1 LTLLNSVDGAG
12 YVNQSSAEPSVALAV
27 DLDGT
32 LCRSDTLHDAL
43 CGLVLGNP
51 RHLLALPGWLVGGK
65 TAFKADVADHRVPDV
80 ETLPYDPDV
89 LQMIRDA
96 RAAGRTTALVSASDH
111 RVVAAVAQHLGLF
124 DIAVGTGS
132 PETDGVN
139 LSGPAKAQWLTDR
152 FGPKGYDYVGDS
164 RADVQVWAS
173 ARHAIAV
180 RPGKGVENAANRAG
194 VALQHLGSPTS
205 LQTQLRVRVRA
216 MRPHQW
222 AKNLLV
228 FVPALAAHQTSG
240 LFGALIAFVS
250 FSLTA
255 SAVYLI
261 NDLSD
266 LSADRAHPRKHRRPF
281 AAGLIP
287 VGDGIAMAAGL
298 LVTALGIAL
307 AFLPIGFTAL
317 LALYLATT
325 FAYSL
330 WLKRTTLVD
339 ILALSGLYTLRIV
352 GGAAAVGVV
361 LSPWLLA
368 FSMFIFFSLA
378 AIKRQAELVDMER
391 TGRETMA
398 GRGYVASDLPV
409 IRTMAITSG
418 QAAVLVLALYVNSSD
433 MARLYAE
440 PAIVWLVCPVVF
452 YWLSRVQLLTHR
464 GYMNDDPIVFALR
477 DRKSL
482 ACAAIVLGLMIVAV
496 TGWGVP

>member
-1 LTLLNSVDGAG
+1 MTQLQSVDGVG
-12 YVNQSSAEPSVALAV
+12 HVNHSSAEPSVALAV
-27 DLDGT
+27 DMDGT
-32 LCRSDTLHDAL
+32 VCRSDTLHDAL
-43 CGLVLGNP
+43 CGLLLGNP
-51 RHLLALPGWLVGGK
+51 GYLLALPGWLFGGK
-65 TAFKADVADHRVPDV
+65 TAFKAAVADHSIPDV

-124 DIAVGTGS
+124 DLAVGSGS
-132 PETDGVN
+132 PETDGSN
-139 LSGPAKAQWLTDR
+139 LSGPAKARWLTDR

-164 RADVQVWAS
+164 RADVQVWAG

-180 RPGKGVENAANRAG
+180 RPSKGVESAANRAG
-194 VALQHLGSPTS
+194 VALQPVGSATGFKS
-205 LQTQLRVRVRA
+205 WLRVRVRA

-240 LFGALIAFVS
+240 FFAAFLAFVC

-255 SAVYLI
+255 SAVYLV
-261 NDLSD
+261 NDLAD
-266 LSADRAHPRKHRRPF
+266 LAADRAHPRKHRRPF

-287 VGDGIAMAAGL
+287 VGHGLAMAAGL

-307 AFLPIGFTAL
+307 SLLPVGFTAL
-317 LALYLATT
+317 LSLYLATT

-330 WLKRTTLVD
+330 WLKRSTLVD
-339 ILALSGLYTLRIV
+339 ILALAGLYTLRIV

-418 QAAVLVLALYVNSSD
+418 QAAVLVLALYVNSSE
-433 MARLYAE
+433 MAQLYAE
-440 PAIVWLVCPVVF
+440 PAVVWLVCPVVF

-482 ACAAIVLGLMIVAV
+482 ACAAIVFGLMMLAV
-496 TGWGVP
+496 TGWGAS